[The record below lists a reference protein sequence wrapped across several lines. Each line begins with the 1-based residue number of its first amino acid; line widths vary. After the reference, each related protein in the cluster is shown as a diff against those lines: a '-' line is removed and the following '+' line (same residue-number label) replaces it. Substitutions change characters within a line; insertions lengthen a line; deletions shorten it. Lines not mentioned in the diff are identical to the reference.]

1 MSLSADVQSKFA
13 RILNQEIEQTQLLLT
28 LLRREYEL
36 LSTPTDAEMKAVLE
50 QKKQQLLAVEQS
62 VTQHNRLLSDNGL
75 SPNREGTEQLLRECN
90 AGPQLLE
97 QWQTFSLLL
106 SECQKQNEIN
116 GGALRLNQHQV
127 GQALDILRGIAASEK
142 TYGPEGQ
149 TRPNS
154 TSNSLG
160 KA

>member
-1 MSLSADVQSKFA
+1 MTLSAEVQNRLS
-13 RILNQEIEQTQLLLT
+13 RILAQEIEQTQSLLT

-36 LSTPTDAEMKAVLE
+36 LSTPADAEMKALLE
-50 QKKQQLLAVEQS
+50 QKKLQLLQVEKS
-62 VTQHNRLLSDNGL
+62 VSQHNRLLSDNGL
-75 SPNREGTEQLLRECN
+75 SPNREGTEQLLKACE
-90 AGPQLLE
+90 AAQQLQE
-97 QWQTFSLLL
+97 QWQTFSSLL

-116 GGALRLNQHQV
+116 GGAVRLNQHQV

-142 TYGPEGQ
+142 TYGPGGQ